1 LNYLSLLER
10 DALCSVLRAYDFR
23 ALVDRQAE
31 RVSQKRLAGVVDIE
45 TRSIDR
51 LKRGLP
57 VRGLRSVMTLDQEAF
72 GDEGSLYL
80 FGSVLARF
88 FSLYA
93 SINSFHE
100 LHVVNRHNQ
109 ERYAWTLQ
117 SGQQPLI

>member
-1 LNYLSLLER
+1 M
-10 DALCSVLRAYDFR
+10 
-23 ALVDRQAE
+23 
-31 RVSQKRLAGVVDIE
+31 SQKRLAGVLNIE

-117 SGQQPLI
+117 SGQQP